1 MALHQLTRPFAMFQ
15 GGFSGAVELRVVFV
29 QQGVHGLAQR
39 LQLAPAVQALGALV
53 PVDDV
58 VFQVA
63 HQDGV
68 LRLVQQRRLV
78 ADAGIGRLALDLCR
92 GPGRK
97 NLQGGGDKVRVG
109 QRLAEQ
115 HENGA
120 NHLPVGTAQLLACKG
135 ACAHLA
141 AQIRARVMLQ
151 HMVGHHVLPLR
162 QQLHAGGAFHGH
174 LKGGLLHPVDD
185 GGQADG
191 AGGLAGRL
199 AHAHH
204 TAGLRAQRLGH
215 VGGQLHKKC
224 RAGTGRHRRRHLD
237 DRILNALLRLVGTQ
251 AGDAEGQVV
260 GQVLQ
265 QRRFL
270 RADVQDF
277 RGVQVQQAKG
287 LVLCAQGQANHAV
300 KTVVQHALGPVA
312 QVVALAQVVH
322 DHGLAA
328 AHRLTGRPSA
338 GGAVFVPAHA
348 QLVQILVRV
357 ASVGHPGNRFVFV
370 VVGKAHPA
378 HAVAAN
384 VHRDLADGLQQG
396 RFRRRAHQGFVA
408 GTQQLLGTRH
418 ARDLALGPQALGH
431 VHRQHLAGGHAVEAD
446 ASRSHFCVKQ
456 AAVLAQLQ
464 AQCGHMPTV

>member
-1 MALHQLTRPFAMFQ
+1 
-15 GGFSGAVELRVVFV
+15 
-29 QQGVHGLAQR
+29 
-39 LQLAPAVQALGALV
+39 
-53 PVDDV
+53 
-58 VFQVA
+58 
-63 HQDGV
+63 
-68 LRLVQQRRLV
+68 
-78 ADAGIGRLALDLCR
+78 
-92 GPGRK
+92 
-97 NLQGGGDKVRVG
+97 
-109 QRLAEQ
+109 
-115 HENGA
+115 
-120 NHLPVGTAQLLACKG
+120 
-135 ACAHLA
+135 
-141 AQIRARVMLQ
+141 MLQ

-162 QQLHAGGAFHGH
+162 QQLHAGGSLHGH
-174 LKGGLLHPVDD
+174 VEGGLLHPVNDS
-185 GGQADG
+185 GQADG
-191 AGGLAGRL
+191 AGWLARGL

-204 TAGLRAQRLGH
+204 AASLRTQCLGH

-237 DRILNALLRLVGTQ
+237 DRIQNALLRLVGTQ

-300 KTVVQHALGPVA
+300 KTVVEHALGPVA

-357 ASVGHPGNRFVFV
+357 ASVGRAGNRLVFV

-418 ARDLALGPQALGH
+418 ARDLAFGPQPLGH
-431 VHRQHLAGGHAVEAD
+431 IHRQHLAGSYAVEAD
-446 ASRSHFCVKQ
+446 AAGSHFCVKQ
-456 AAVLAQLQ
+456 AAFLAQLL
-464 AQCGHMPTV
+464 AQCGHMPTF